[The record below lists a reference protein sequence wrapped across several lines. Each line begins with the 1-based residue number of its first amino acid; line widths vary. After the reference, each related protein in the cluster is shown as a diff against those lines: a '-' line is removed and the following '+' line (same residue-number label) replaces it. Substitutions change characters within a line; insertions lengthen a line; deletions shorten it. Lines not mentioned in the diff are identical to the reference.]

1 VATTIL
7 PPAETGL
14 RVRTFASLGTGLVC
28 AGAAIIG
35 YLTVALRAQVD
46 PLADPVSDDAF
57 YREGEVLFVTAILL
71 VLFGGLLIAAAA
83 TQAGMR
89 PSRSTTVLFG
99 SWGAGLSLVAVF
111 QGNQNAADPTWHGE
125 LHRFGGAVFLSCL
138 PLACW
143 TLARTLSAQE
153 KWVAVSRRLGRL
165 AAISVV
171 TAAAFGLAQVV
182 PALPEGLLE
191 RIALIAELA
200 VLLAVASAAR
210 KAAR

>member
-1 VATTIL
+1 
-7 PPAETGL
+7 
-14 RVRTFASLGTGLVC
+14 
-28 AGAAIIG
+28 
-35 YLTVALRAQVD
+35 
-46 PLADPVSDDAF
+46 
-57 YREGEVLFVTAILL
+57 
-71 VLFGGLLIAAAA
+71 
-83 TQAGMR
+83 
-89 PSRSTTVLFG
+89 
-99 SWGAGLSLVAVF
+99 
-111 QGNQNAADPTWHGE
+111 
-125 LHRFGGAVFLSCL
+125 
-138 PLACW
+138 LACW